1 MTTMFA
7 ILAVLFLS
15 GESQWGPLFFL
26 LPLASFQSYTKWVMS
41 RQYQSGLSNGLGHEI
56 SIRLISDPVTY
67 VNMATK
73 LGTWAFVVYAIF
85 LKIN

>member
-7 ILAVLFLS
+7 ILAVFFLS
-15 GESQWGPLFFL
+15 ADSHWGPLFFL
-26 LPLASFQSYTKWVMS
+26 LPLASVQSFTKWVMN

-56 SIRLISDPVTY
+56 SIRLISDEVTY

-73 LGTWAFVVYAIF
+73 LGTWAFIVYAMF
-85 LKIN
+85 LKLN

>member
-7 ILAVLFLS
+7 ILAVFFLCA
-15 GESQWGPLFFL
+15 GSQWGPLFFL
-26 LPLASFQSYTKWVMS
+26 LPLASVQSYTKWVMS

-56 SIRLISDPVTY
+56 SIRLISDEVSY

-73 LGTWAFVVYAIF
+73 VGTWAFIIYAIF

>member
-1 MTTMFA
+1 
-7 ILAVLFLS
+7 
-15 GESQWGPLFFL
+15 
-26 LPLASFQSYTKWVMS
+26 MS

-56 SIRLISDPVTY
+56 SIRLISDEVSY

-73 LGTWAFVVYAIF
+73 VGTWAFIIYAIF